1 LGMHEVPTGGTDVV
15 LRVPI
20 GRKARLAQ

>member
-1 LGMHEVPTGGTDVV
+1 MHDVPTGGTDVV

>member
-1 LGMHEVPTGGTDVV
+1 MHDVPTGGTDVV
-15 LRVPI
+15 LRVPL

>member
-1 LGMHEVPTGGTDVV
+1 MHDLPSGGTDVV

>member
-1 LGMHEVPTGGTDVV
+1 MHEVSTGGTDVV

-20 GRKARLAQ
+20 GRRARLAQ